1 MLYPLNIFTKVNI
14 LFIPKLSQYLTK
26 THKLL
31 DLFRKNLYPCYVER
45 EAHMKEF
52 KHTRLDNRQFMPEDI
67 KNFIKEY
74 NIKFIKL
81 QFVDINGQVKNMT
94 IPSEHID
101 KALANEMMLDGSS
114 IKGFRSI
121 ETSDMFFY
129 PDINSFQ
136 ILPWREKD
144 GITSAR
150 LICDIYN
157 ADGTPFEGCPR
168 CNLKRVMKEA
178 EKMGFSMNIGPEAE
192 FFLFAK
198 DKDGKVTTTTQ
209 DRAGY
214 YDVGPE
220 DLGEDVRGDIVLTL
234 KEMGFDIEASHHEVA
249 DGQHEIDFRYTDIL
263 TAADNVVTFRIAV
276 KAIAAKHNLHATF
289 MPKPIYGINGSGMH
303 CNVSLFKDG
312 KNAFYEE
319 KEEYQLSD
327 VAKYSIGGMLKH
339 VKSITA
345 VTNPTVNSYKRLVPG
360 YEAPVYLA
368 WSLAN
373 RSALLRVPAKRGN
386 ATRVELR
393 SPDPSCNPYLAFAA
407 ILEACLDGVRNKIDP
422 PAPVESNIYTL
433 STKERRKQRIDSLP
447 GSLADAIE
455 QLDKSLVAR
464 AALGDH
470 IFNEFM
476 SSKRK
481 EWDSFRTYVSQ
492 WELDR
497 YLERY

>member
-1 MLYPLNIFTKVNI
+1 MT
-14 LFIPKLSQYLTK
+14 
-26 THKLL
+26 
-31 DLFRKNLYPCYVER
+31 D
-45 EAHMKEF
+45 F
-52 KHTRLDNRQFMPEDI
+52 KHVRLDGKQFTREEI
-67 KNFIKEY
+67 KKLIEEY

-81 QFVDINGQVKNMT
+81 QFVDINGQVKNMS
-94 IPSEHID
+94 IPSDHID
-101 KALANEMMLDGSS
+101 KVLDNEIMLDGSS

-121 ETSDMFFY
+121 ETSDMFFH

-136 ILPWREKD
+136 ILPWRETN
-144 GITSAR
+144 GVNAAR

-168 CNLKRVMKEA
+168 CNLKRVMEAA

-192 FFLFAK
+192 FFLFSK
-198 DKDGKVTTTTQ
+198 DKDGNITTQ
-209 DRAGY
+209 TQDHAGY

-220 DLGEDVRGDIVLTL
+220 DLGEDVRSDIVLTL

-249 DGQHEIDFRYTDIL
+249 DGQHEIDFRYADIL
-263 TAADNVVTFRIAV
+263 TAADNVVTFKIAV

-303 CNVSLFKDG
+303 CNISLFKDG
-312 KNAFYEE
+312 QNAFYD
-319 KEEYQLSD
+319 KDAEYQLSD
-327 VAKYSIGGMLKH
+327 TAKYSVGGMLKH

-345 VTNPTVNSYKRLVPG
+345 ITNPVVNSYKRLVPG

-373 RSALLRVPAKRGN
+373 RSALVRVPAKRGVS
-386 ATRVELR
+386 TRVELR

-407 ILEACLDGVRNKIDP
+407 ILEACLDGIRNKIDP
-422 PAPVESNIYTL
+422 PAPVESNIYKLT
-433 STKERRKQRIDSLP
+433 SKERKKQRIDSLP
-447 GSLADAIE
+447 GSLSEALE
-455 QLDKSLVAR
+455 HMDKSLVTR

-470 IFNEFM
+470 IFKEFM
-476 SSKRK
+476 TSKKK

-492 WELDR
+492 WELDK

>member
-1 MLYPLNIFTKVNI
+1 MTDFKHKTLDEKEFTKESIRDLVKKNNI
-14 LFIPKLSQYLTK
+14 
-26 THKLL
+26 
-31 DLFRKNLYPCYVER
+31 E
-45 EAHMKEF
+45 
-52 KHTRLDNRQFMPEDI
+52 
-67 KNFIKEY
+67 
-74 NIKFIKL
+74 FIKL

-94 IPSEHID
+94 IPSDHID
-101 KALANEMMLDGSS
+101 KALNNEIMLDGSS

-129 PDINSFQ
+129 PDINTFQ

-144 GITSAR
+144 GVNSAR

-157 ADGTPFEGCPR
+157 SDGTPFEGCPR
-168 CNLKRVMKEA
+168 CNLKRVMREA
-178 EKMGFSMNIGPEAE
+178 EKMGFSMNMGPEAE

-209 DRAGY
+209 DKAGY

-220 DLGEDVRGDIVLTL
+220 DLGEDVRADIVLTL
-234 KEMGFDIEASHHEVA
+234 KKMGFDIEASHHEVA
-249 DGQHEIDFRYTDIL
+249 DGQHEIDFKYADLL
-263 TAADNVVTFRIAV
+263 TTADNVATFKIAV
-276 KAIAAKHNLHATF
+276 KAIASRHNLHATF
-289 MPKPIYGINGSGMH
+289 MPKPIFGINGSGMH

-312 KNAFYEE
+312 KNAFYD
-319 KEEYQLSD
+319 KKAEYELSD
-327 VAKYSIGGMLKH
+327 VAKYSIGGLLKH
-339 VKSITA
+339 IKSITA
-345 VTNPTVNSYKRLVPG
+345 VLNPTVNSFKRLVPG

-393 SPDPSCNPYLAFAA
+393 SPDPACNPYLAFAT
-407 ILEACLDGVRNKIDP
+407 ILEACMDGVRNKIDP
-422 PAPVESNIYTL
+422 PAPVESNIYKLT
-433 STKERRKQRIDSLP
+433 TKERKKQRIESLP
-447 GSLADAIE
+447 GDLSEALDAF
-455 QLDKSLVAR
+455 DKSLVAH

-476 SSKRK
+476 SAKKK
-481 EWDSFRTYVSQ
+481 EWDSFRTFVSK
-492 WELDR
+492 WEIDR

>member
-1 MLYPLNIFTKVNI
+1 MT
-14 LFIPKLSQYLTK
+14 
-26 THKLL
+26 
-31 DLFRKNLYPCYVER
+31 
-45 EAHMKEF
+45 EF
-52 KHTRLDNRQFMPEDI
+52 KHVRLDGKSFTREEV
-67 KNFIKEY
+67 KELIKEY

-81 QFVDINGQVKNMT
+81 QFVDINGQVKN
-94 IPSEHID
+94 ISLPSEQID
-101 KALANEMMLDGSS
+101 KALDNEIMLDGSS

-121 ETSDMFFY
+121 ETSDMFFH

-136 ILPWREKD
+136 ILPWRERN
-144 GITSAR
+144 GVNAAR

-168 CNLKRVMKEA
+168 CNLKRVMEAA

-198 DKDGKVTTTTQ
+198 DKDENITTKTQ
-209 DRAGY
+209 DHAGY

-249 DGQHEIDFRYTDIL
+249 DGQHEIDFRYADIL
-263 TAADNVVTFRIAV
+263 TAADNVTTFKIAV

-289 MPKPIYGINGSGMH
+289 MPKPIFGINGSGMH

-312 KNAFYEE
+312 KNAFYDENA
-319 KEEYQLSD
+319 EYQLSD
-327 VAKYSIGGMLKH
+327 TAKYSVGGMLKH

-345 VTNPTVNSYKRLVPG
+345 ITNPLVNSYKRLVPG

-373 RSALLRVPAKRGN
+373 RSALVRVPAKRGIS
-386 ATRVELR
+386 TRVELR

-407 ILEACLDGVRNKIDP
+407 ILEACLDGIRNQIDP
-422 PAPVESNIYTL
+422 PAPVESNIYKLT
-433 STKERRKQRIDSLP
+433 SKERKKQRIDSLP
-447 GSLADAIE
+447 GSLNDALE
-455 QLDKSLVAR
+455 QMDKSLVAK

-470 IFNEFM
+470 IFKEFM
-476 SSKRK
+476 TAKKK

-492 WELDR
+492 WELDK

>member
-1 MLYPLNIFTKVNI
+1 
-14 LFIPKLSQYLTK
+14 
-26 THKLL
+26 
-31 DLFRKNLYPCYVER
+31 
-45 EAHMKEF
+45 MKEF
-52 KHTRLDNRQFMPEDI
+52 KHTRLDNRQFTEDDI
-67 KNFIKEY
+67 KGYIKEY

-81 QFVDINGQVKNMT
+81 QFVDINGQVKNLT

-121 ETSDMFFY
+121 ETSDMFFH

-136 ILPWREKD
+136 ILPWREND
-144 GITSAR
+144 GVTSAR

-157 ADGTPFEGCPR
+157 SDGTPFEGCPR

-178 EKMGFSMNIGPEAE
+178 EKMGFSMNVGPEAE
-192 FFLFAK
+192 FFLFEK

-220 DLGEDVRGDIVLTL
+220 DLGEDVREHIVLTL

-276 KAIAAKHNLHATF
+276 KAIAAKYNLLATF
-289 MPKPIYGINGSGMH
+289 MPKPIFGINGSGMH

-312 KNAFYEE
+312 KNAFYDENT
-319 KEEYQLSD
+319 EYQLSD

-345 VTNPTVNSYKRLVPG
+345 ITNPTVNSYKRLVPG

-393 SPDPSCNPYLAFAA
+393 SPDPACNPYLAFAA
-407 ILEACLDGVRNKIDP
+407 ILEACIDGVRNKIDP
-422 PAPVESNIYTL
+422 PAPVESNIYQLT
-433 STKERRKQRIDSLP
+433 SKERKKQRIDSLP
-447 GSLADAIE
+447 GSLAEALE

-464 AALGDH
+464 AALGEH

-481 EWDSFRTYVSQ
+481 EWDSFRTYVSK
-492 WELDR
+492 WELDK

>member
-1 MLYPLNIFTKVNI
+1 MT
-14 LFIPKLSQYLTK
+14 
-26 THKLL
+26 
-31 DLFRKNLYPCYVER
+31 
-45 EAHMKEF
+45 EF
-52 KHTRLDNRQFMPEDI
+52 KHVRLDGKSFTREEV
-67 KNFIKEY
+67 KELIKEY

-81 QFVDINGQVKNMT
+81 QFVDINGQVKN
-94 IPSEHID
+94 ISLPSEQID
-101 KALANEMMLDGSS
+101 KALDNEIMLDGSS

-121 ETSDMFFY
+121 ETSDMFFH

-136 ILPWREKD
+136 ILPWRERN
-144 GITSAR
+144 GVNAAR

-168 CNLKRVMKEA
+168 CNLKRVMEAA

-198 DKDGKVTTTTQ
+198 DKDENITTKTQ
-209 DRAGY
+209 DHAGY

-249 DGQHEIDFRYTDIL
+249 DGQHEIDFRYADIL
-263 TAADNVVTFRIAV
+263 TAADNVTTFKIAV

-289 MPKPIYGINGSGMH
+289 MPKPIFGINGSGMH

-312 KNAFYEE
+312 KNAFYDENA
-319 KEEYQLSD
+319 EYQLSD
-327 VAKYSIGGMLKH
+327 TAKYSVGGILKH

-345 VTNPTVNSYKRLVPG
+345 ITNPLVNSYKRLVPG

-373 RSALLRVPAKRGN
+373 RSALVRVPAKRGIS
-386 ATRVELR
+386 TRVELR

-407 ILEACLDGVRNKIDP
+407 ILEACLDGIRNQIDP
-422 PAPVESNIYTL
+422 PAPVESNIYKLT
-433 STKERRKQRIDSLP
+433 SKERKKQRIDSLP
-447 GSLADAIE
+447 GSLDDALE
-455 QLDKSLVAR
+455 QMDKSLVAK

-470 IFNEFM
+470 IFKEFM
-476 SSKRK
+476 TAKKK

-492 WELDR
+492 WELDK